1 MGVPALKCDFRPVC
15 CSFPT
20 HHRVVFVTTASNTRL
35 GVSMPF
41 NTSRPKPPIPRP
53 FIPQAQAPSPAEE
66 TEMAFESPR
75 APGRRNMQGIVK
87 HRAQP
92 AQTFQSSPSTATPPI
107 TPPMEHHDDVNSS
120 FSYPASLG
128 GSHHFPS
135 RPFRFSFKTIARQP
149 STSHHRKGYSTTTAE
164 EYLRSVAKRDSDD
177 GSKYGVLADDP
188 FRSESRLGG
197 GDSDYYEGARDE
209 NGDESDYYAEDTNA
223 KYMAAANPSPMSEG
237 ETGWPHNVRED
248 SLKEE
253 EGDED
258 GQQLYQE
265 ETPVHRVLETPPP
278 EVKVTPSNSSTPS
291 TPSSHKTKRPL
302 FVSPFSPFGRMA
314 SVGIPAGIRLR
325 FSSIVGKSAPVEPS
339 PPPILVVP
347 PQPIDEEPLSPVSTL
362 NSPLAASPPQ
372 IGLNLPE
379 PELSLDPTAFPQ
391 PAPFRPRFLARPPSS
406 VAVPPFSRRASAPLA
421 RNSGAG
427 GLQLRL
433 QASPHLLSPSIPPSP
448 VTAQHWPRE
457 SDELSSPSHS
467 LWTVD
472 LPNTPGTS
480 RPTTLWVVGKL
491 QDHLER
497 QARTPGGDQM
507 SDFSFDLTPPAR
519 FATLPTLDEDGDE
532 AGSYT
537 IHTHTRTN
545 SMTSVS
551 SRPAPP
557 RRAPPPLPAHENGG
571 RLSLISEVDSSV
583 LDTPLPP
590 VTSLVPPSSTASSS
604 SATFRQQLEDD
615 FPAPPLTKPDVE
627 SDNESY
633 RVPSLARTATPSP
646 PPPPPKSQPQLKP
659 SQSVPRRRSEDSFR
673 AIPVREADLEEAIRL
688 ARAREEAKQRTQVV
702 LEDPSDED
710 SAYGEDEFSEQESDA
725 QVIPI
730 TYSSSPLVT
739 PPPFQRRLPSGV
751 SKVLRYFFS

>member
-1 MGVPALKCDFRPVC
+1 MGVPALKCDFRPAC

-20 HHRVVFVTTASNTRL
+20 HHQVVFVTASNTRL

-41 NTSRPKPPIPRP
+41 NTSRPKPPVPRP
-53 FIPQAQAPSPAEE
+53 FVPKAQAPSPVEE
-66 TEMAFESPR
+66 TEMAVESPR
-75 APGRRNMQGIVK
+75 TLGMRNMHGIIK
-87 HRAQP
+87 HRAQLSQP
-92 AQTFQSSPSTATPPI
+92 AQNFQSSPSTATPPI

-120 FSYPASLG
+120 FSYPASFG

-135 RPFRFSFKTIARQP
+135 RPFRFSFKSIARQP
-149 STSHHRKGYSTTTAE
+149 STSNHRKGYSTTTAE

-197 GDSDYYEGARDE
+197 GDSDYYEGAGDE

-223 KYMAAANPSPMSEG
+223 KYMAAANPSPMLEG
-237 ETGWPHNVRED
+237 DTCWPHNVREE

-253 EGDED
+253 EEVDE
-258 GQQLYQE
+258 GQQPYQE
-265 ETPVHRVLETPPP
+265 ETPVPRVLETPPT
-278 EVKVTPSNSSTPS
+278 EVKVAPSNSSTH
-291 TPSSHKTKRPL
+291 SSNKTTTKRPL

-325 FSSIVGKSAPVEPS
+325 FSSIVGKSAPAVPS
-339 PPPILVVP
+339 PPPPPVVP
-347 PQPIDEEPLSPVSTL
+347 PQPIEEEPLSPVSTL

-372 IGLNLPE
+372 IEVNLPD
-379 PELSLDPTAFPQ
+379 PELSLDHNAFPQ
-391 PAPFRPRFLARPPSS
+391 PPPVPFRPRFLARPPTVSQRAPAHNSS
-406 VAVPPFSRRASAPLA
+406 
-421 RNSGAG
+421 AG

-448 VTAQHWPRE
+448 VNAQAWPRE

-497 QARTPGGDQM
+497 QARTLGADQM

-519 FATLPTLDEDGDE
+519 FATLPTLDEDHDE

-545 SMTSVS
+545 SLTSVS
-551 SRPAPP
+551 SRPARP
-557 RRAPPPLPAHENGG
+557 RRAPPPLPPVENGG

-590 VTSLVPPSSTASSS
+590 VASLVPPSSTASSS
-604 SATFRQQLEDD
+604 SATFRQQLEDK
-615 FPAPPLTKPDVE
+615 FPAPPLTKPAVE

-646 PPPPPKSQPQLKP
+646 PPPPPKPQPRLKP

-688 ARAREEAKQRTQVV
+688 AKAGEEAKQRTPVV